1 MAIIVLLDLSI
12 RIFLMK
18 LFLKLASITFALL
31 FVSVVLA
38 IAIIDPNDYK
48 QEIQDQVKNKIN
60 RELLI
65 AGDIGWSFYPVLGFA
80 SGEVILKNS
89 PEFKETTL
97 VTIKE
102 AAVSINILPLIT
114 GKIEIG
120 EVILDGAEFNL
131 ITNKD
136 GLSNLDN
143 LHPVD
148 AVNET
153 ETITK
158 IEPTSEKTEEST
170 SESSPNSYLS
180 QLALSGIT
188 ITNAKFQI
196 SDHQKGEYQQIAV
209 QSLTLDEFAFD
220 EQSHFSLTTLIKN
233 EQVEAEISID
243 TDLFIDSD
251 LNQLAL
257 SDLIIESKV
266 LSQALPDTTIN
277 TSFKTSLIYQIKN
290 KQLNIKTIT
299 LNTLFS
305 GDFLAGELDLKINDL
320 LVLDDNKLSIE
331 ELSLSGKLSGTSLEN
346 NQLSTSLK
354 TNLTANVKNKTANIG
369 QLDFNNALNGEALEG
384 ELNLSFKQ
392 INVTDF
398 TNIVIEKFKLDALL
412 DAPEIHKNKISS
424 NIESDISYNLNSQQL
439 NITSLKSTLNKL
451 HLDGE
456 LSFKQ
461 QAIPVIRYT
470 LKGNV
475 WDLNPYLPEK
485 PETNETEQEAVA
497 PVIAQTEETTEQV
510 EPDLSILKQLDI
522 KGDFSLDG
530 LLYEDIKIGKITNT
544 LIVKNGQASI
554 KPLTINLYDGS
565 LYLDAWVN
573 EANGKNKYQ
582 ATTKIKDL
590 TLLPLLKDAA
600 KLEILSGKA
609 NFDLV
614 ANGQGLTAAKIQ
626 QGVNAKGSFK
636 ILDGEVYGINLS
648 EKVRVFKAKLKG
660 QTLTEDKR
668 VKKTDFASLSGDFT
682 VAKGIVN
689 NQKLLMLSPVIR
701 LDGTGL
707 ADTIKQTLD
716 YKLGITPLSKT
727 TEETSYA
734 DLGGISIPLLIS
746 GPFADP
752 SINLD
757 TESALKAE
765 LEAKKQA
772 LKDKA
777 AAELKRQQEKLKEK
791 SADEIKD
798 KLKDQ
803 LKKFF

>member
-1 MAIIVLLDLSI
+1 
-12 RIFLMK
+12 MK

-48 QEIQDQVKNKIN
+48 QEIQEQVKNKLN
-60 RELLI
+60 RDLLI

-89 PEFKETTL
+89 PEFEETTL

-114 GKIEIG
+114 GKLEIG

-148 AVNET
+148 AVNPT
-153 ETITK
+153 ETVKNTT
-158 IEPTSEKTEEST
+158 PTEDKVEEKT
-170 SESSPNSYLS
+170 SESSSNTYLS

-188 ITNAKFQI
+188 ITNAQFQI
-196 SDHQKGEYQQIAV
+196 SDHQKGEYQQIAI
-209 QSLTLDEFAFD
+209 QRLILDEFAFD
-220 EQSHFSLTTLIKN
+220 QQSHFSLTTLIKN
-233 EQVEAEISID
+233 QQVEAEISID
-243 TDLFIDSD
+243 TDLLIDSD
-251 LNQLAL
+251 LNQLTL

-277 TSFKTSLIYQIKN
+277 TSFKTGLIYQIKN
-290 KQLNIKTIT
+290 KQLNIKTIA

-305 GDFLAGELDLKINDL
+305 GDFLTGELDLKINDM
-320 LVLDDNKLSIE
+320 LVLDDNDLSIE
-331 ELSLSGKLSGTSLEN
+331 AFTLTGNLNGTSLEN
-346 NQLSTSLK
+346 NQLNTSLK
-354 TNLTANVKNKTANIG
+354 TNLTANVKNQTARIG
-369 QLDFNNALNGEALEG
+369 QFELNNTLNGEALEG
-384 ELNLSFKQ
+384 ELNLSFKEL
-392 INVTDF
+392 NVTDF
-398 TNIVIEKFKLDALL
+398 ANIVIQKFKLDAEL
-412 DAPEIHKNKISS
+412 DAPAIHKNKI
-424 NIESDISYNLNSQQL
+424 NTKIETDISYDLNAQQL
-439 NITSLKSTLNKL
+439 NITSLQSKLNQL

-485 PETNETEQEAVA
+485 TETSETEQEAVT
-497 PVIAQTEETTEQV
+497 PVVAQTEETTEQV

-522 KGDFSLDG
+522 RGDFSLDG
-530 LLYEDIKIGKITNT
+530 LLYEDIKVGKITNK
-544 LIVKNGQASI
+544 LIVKDGQASI

-573 EANGKNKYQ
+573 EGNGKNKYQ

-614 ANGQGLTAAKIQ
+614 ANGQGLTATKIQ

-660 QTLTEDKR
+660 QTLPEDKR

-701 LDGTGL
+701 LDGTGT
-707 ADTIKQTLD
+707 ANTIKQTLD

-752 SINLD
+752 SIKLD

>member
-1 MAIIVLLDLSI
+1 
-12 RIFLMK
+12 MK

-48 QEIQDQVKNKIN
+48 QEIQEQVKNKLN
-60 RELLI
+60 RDLLI

-89 PEFKETTL
+89 PEFEETTL

-114 GKIEIG
+114 GKLEIG

-148 AVNET
+148 AVNPT
-153 ETITK
+153 ETVKNTT
-158 IEPTSEKTEEST
+158 PTEDKVEEKT
-170 SESSPNSYLS
+170 SESSSNTYLS

-188 ITNAKFQI
+188 ITNAQFQI
-196 SDHQKGEYQQIAV
+196 SDHQKGEYQQIAI
-209 QSLTLDEFAFD
+209 QRLILDEFAFD
-220 EQSHFSLTTLIKN
+220 QQSHFSLTTLIKN
-233 EQVEAEISID
+233 QQVEAEISID
-243 TDLFIDSD
+243 TDLLIDSD
-251 LNQLAL
+251 LNQLTL

-277 TSFKTSLIYQIKN
+277 TSFKTGLIYQIKN
-290 KQLNIKTIT
+290 KQLNIKTIA

-305 GDFLAGELDLKINDL
+305 GDFLTGELDLKINDM
-320 LVLDDNKLSIE
+320 LVLDDNDLSIE
-331 ELSLSGKLSGTSLEN
+331 AFTLTGNLNGTSLEN
-346 NQLSTSLK
+346 NQLNTSLK
-354 TNLTANVKNKTANIG
+354 TNLTANVKNQTARIG
-369 QLDFNNALNGEALEG
+369 QFELNNTLNGEALEG
-384 ELNLSFKQ
+384 ELNLSFKEL
-392 INVTDF
+392 NVTDF
-398 TNIVIEKFKLDALL
+398 ANIVIQKFKLDAEL
-412 DAPEIHKNKISS
+412 DAPAIHKNKI
-424 NIESDISYNLNSQQL
+424 NTKIETDISYDLNAQQL
-439 NITSLKSTLNKL
+439 NITSLQSKLNQL

-461 QAIPVIRYT
+461 QEIPIIRYT

-485 PETNETEQEAVA
+485 TETSETEQEAVT
-497 PVIAQTEETTEQV
+497 PVVAQTEKTAEQV

-522 KGDFSLDG
+522 RGDFSLDG
-530 LLYEDIKIGKITNT
+530 LLYEDIKVGKITNK
-544 LIVKNGQASI
+544 LIVKDGQASI

-573 EANGKNKYQ
+573 EGNGKNKYQ

-614 ANGQGLTAAKIQ
+614 ANGQGLTATKIQ

-660 QTLTEDKR
+660 QTLPEDKR

-701 LDGTGL
+701 LDGTGT
-707 ADTIKQTLD
+707 ANTIKQTLD

-752 SINLD
+752 SIKLD

>member
-1 MAIIVLLDLSI
+1 
-12 RIFLMK
+12 MK

-48 QEIQDQVKNKIN
+48 QEIQEQVKNKLN
-60 RELLI
+60 RDLLI

-89 PEFKETTL
+89 PEFEETTL

-114 GKIEIG
+114 GKLEIG

-148 AVNET
+148 AVNPT
-153 ETITK
+153 ETVKNTT
-158 IEPTSEKTEEST
+158 PTEDKVEEKT
-170 SESSPNSYLS
+170 SESSSNTYLS

-188 ITNAKFQI
+188 ITNAQFQI
-196 SDHQKGEYQQIAV
+196 SDHQKGEYQQIAI
-209 QSLTLDEFAFD
+209 QRLILDEFAFD
-220 EQSHFSLTTLIKN
+220 QQSHFSLTTLIKN
-233 EQVEAEISID
+233 QQVEAEISID
-243 TDLFIDSD
+243 TDLLIDSD
-251 LNQLAL
+251 LNQLTL

-277 TSFKTSLIYQIKN
+277 TSFKTGLIYQIKN
-290 KQLNIKTIT
+290 KQLNIKTIA

-305 GDFLAGELDLKINDL
+305 GDFLTGELDLKINDM
-320 LVLDDNKLSIE
+320 LVLDDNDLSIE
-331 ELSLSGKLSGTSLEN
+331 AFTLTGNLNGTSLEN
-346 NQLSTSLK
+346 NQLNTSLK
-354 TNLTANVKNKTANIG
+354 TNLTANVKKQTARIG
-369 QLDFNNALNGEALEG
+369 QFELNNTLNGEALEG
-384 ELNLSFKQ
+384 ELNLSFKEL
-392 INVTDF
+392 NVTDF
-398 TNIVIEKFKLDALL
+398 ANIVIQKFKLDAEL
-412 DAPEIHKNKISS
+412 DAPAIHKNKI
-424 NIESDISYNLNSQQL
+424 NTKIETDISYDLNAQQL
-439 NITSLKSTLNKL
+439 NITSLQSKLNQL

-485 PETNETEQEAVA
+485 TETSETEQEAVT
-497 PVIAQTEETTEQV
+497 PVVAQTEETTEQV

-522 KGDFSLDG
+522 RGDFSLDG
-530 LLYEDIKIGKITNT
+530 LLYEDIKVGKITNK
-544 LIVKNGQASI
+544 LIVKDGQASI

-582 ATTKIKDL
+582 ATIKIKDL

-614 ANGQGLTAAKIQ
+614 ANGQGLTATKIQ

-660 QTLTEDKR
+660 QTLPEDKR

-701 LDGTGL
+701 LDGTGT
-707 ADTIKQTLD
+707 ANTIKQTLD

-752 SINLD
+752 SIKLD
-757 TESALKAE
+757 TESALKSE

>member
-1 MAIIVLLDLSI
+1 
-12 RIFLMK
+12 MK

-48 QEIQDQVKNKIN
+48 QEIQEQVKNKLN
-60 RELLI
+60 RDLLI

-89 PEFKETTL
+89 PEFEETTL

-114 GKIEIG
+114 GKLEIG

-148 AVNET
+148 AVNPT
-153 ETITK
+153 ETVKNTT
-158 IEPTSEKTEEST
+158 PTEDKVEEKT
-170 SESSPNSYLS
+170 SESSSNTYLS

-188 ITNAKFQI
+188 ITNAQFQI
-196 SDHQKGEYQQIAV
+196 SDHQKGEYQQIAI
-209 QSLTLDEFAFD
+209 QRLILDEFAFD
-220 EQSHFSLTTLIKN
+220 QQSHFSLTTLIKN
-233 EQVEAEISID
+233 QQVEAEISID
-243 TDLFIDSD
+243 TDLLIDSD
-251 LNQLAL
+251 LNQLTL

-277 TSFKTSLIYQIKN
+277 TSFKTGLIYQIKN
-290 KQLNIKTIT
+290 KQLNIKTIA

-305 GDFLAGELDLKINDL
+305 GDFLTGELDLKINDM
-320 LVLDDNKLSIE
+320 LVLDDNDLSIE
-331 ELSLSGKLSGTSLEN
+331 AFTLTGNLNGTSLEN
-346 NQLSTSLK
+346 NQLNTSLK
-354 TNLTANVKNKTANIG
+354 TNLTANVKNQTARIG
-369 QLDFNNALNGEALEG
+369 QFELNNTLNGEALEG
-384 ELNLSFKQ
+384 ELNLSFKEL
-392 INVTDF
+392 NVTDF
-398 TNIVIEKFKLDALL
+398 ANIVIQKFKLDAEL
-412 DAPEIHKNKISS
+412 DAPAIHKNKI
-424 NIESDISYNLNSQQL
+424 NTKIETDISYDLNAQQL
-439 NITSLKSTLNKL
+439 NITSLQSKLNQL

-485 PETNETEQEAVA
+485 TETSETEQEAVT
-497 PVIAQTEETTEQV
+497 PVVAQTEETTEQV

-522 KGDFSLDG
+522 RGDFSLDG
-530 LLYEDIKIGKITNT
+530 LLYEDIKVGKITNK
-544 LIVKNGQASI
+544 LIVKDGQASI

-614 ANGQGLTAAKIQ
+614 ANGQGLTATKIQ

-660 QTLTEDKR
+660 QTLPEDKR

-701 LDGTGL
+701 LDGTGT
-707 ADTIKQTLD
+707 ANTIKQTLD

-752 SINLD
+752 SIKLD